1 MKVLHITRTI
11 GQGGAEKI
19 VLQLCMDVVGF
30 DHFVASCGGIHE
42 IHLCK
47 LGIEH
52 FKIPDIDKK
61 HPLLMLQTLI
71 TLNKVIRNNKINII
85 HTHHRMAAFYGVI
98 LQFLN
103 KDLKHIYT
111 AHNVFHDKRLLMRIA
126 LCKAKTIAVGDG
138 VKKNLKEE
146 YKIKNISVIYN
157 AIDVKVNKKESNE
170 FIKEIISQGKYII
183 GSIGRLSEQKG
194 MDIFIK
200 AMAEVK
206 KDVPEICGLII
217 GDGELR
223 NKLEDMV
230 KHLKLEN
237 TIYFLGYQPNILNII
252 RQLQFVVLS
261 SRWEGLPLTPIET
274 FSMSKTIIASN
285 ILGNNEVISDNENGL
300 LFEKDDF
307 KDLSR
312 KIIELY
318 SDKFKLKKLELSAK
332 ETFMDKY
339 EYKKFIKMYT
349 EVYTKME
356 G

>member
-1 MKVLHITRTI
+1 
-11 GQGGAEKI
+11 
-19 VLQLCMDVVGF
+19 
-30 DHFVASCGGIHE
+30 
-42 IHLCK
+42 
-47 LGIEH
+47 
-52 FKIPDIDKK
+52 
-61 HPLLMLQTLI
+61 
-71 TLNKVIRNNKINII
+71 
-85 HTHHRMAAFYGVI
+85 
-98 LQFLN
+98 
-103 KDLKHIYT
+103 
-111 AHNVFHDKRLLMRIA
+111 
-126 LCKAKTIAVGDG
+126 
-138 VKKNLKEE
+138 
-146 YKIKNISVIYN
+146 
-157 AIDVKVNKKESNE
+157 
-170 FIKEIISQGKYII
+170 
-183 GSIGRLSEQKG
+183 

-252 RQLQFVVLS
+252 RRLQFVVLS

-307 KDLSR
+307 KELSR

-318 SDKFKLKKLELSAK
+318 SNKFKLKKLELSAK